1 MILFSRALFQVLSI
15 RKGVSKN
22 YRKLVYSG
30 LVLLTLARPLPSL
43 AKVVTWDLMHTR
55 PECLGGTWCLDT
67 EKPAMAEL
75 SGMEKRVAEL
85 MARAQG
91 PAAKITVAYY
101 SFSNPSSFRALCE
114 AGKRGVQIEGFFDR
128 DYQSD
133 TTLFPNRLISQCQL
147 SAETPNV
154 KVFFLGAKEKTEN
167 GELKVWRLHHN
178 KFLIVNS
185 GANESVSFNF
195 SSGNLSSSGLSI
207 HFDHWVTLE
216 LTQDSN
222 LLKIHQCVAQ
232 ALKAAITGPQGEL
245 LSMDQPELYQ
255 KSISLCLKGSVSDPE
270 QALTLEE
277 IAPLFAPNLEDA
289 VYKTLRANI
298 ASVLSGGRIYG
309 AIQHFLHRG
318 IRDDLTRAV
327 KRGVD
332 VRLIMDDDVVT
343 GDSEVPGV
351 AEFYQNFLKT
361 SGVKIQ
367 FMKTN
372 SGVMQMMHNKFLIM
386 EKVKTPQGL
395 RERVFSGAGHFTTS
409 AMRNNY
415 ENFYL
420 SQNQI
425 LTEKYKELFNYMWP
439 KSISEEQAATPLNP

>member
-1 MILFSRALFQVLSI
+1 MALFL
-15 RKGVSKN
+15 
-22 YRKLVYSG
+22 SG
-30 LVLLTLARPLPSL
+30 LALVIMAVPLTSM
-43 AKVVTWDLMHTR
+43 AKVVSWDLMHTR

-67 EKPAMAEL
+67 EKPAVAEL
-75 SGMEKRVAEL
+75 SGMEKRVASL

-133 TTLFPNRLISQCQL
+133 VNNFPNRLMSQCQL
-147 SAETPNV
+147 NLETPNV
-154 KVFFLGAKEKTEN
+154 KIFFLGAKEKTEN

-178 KFLIVNS
+178 KFLMVNP
-185 GANESVSFNF
+185 GGNEAVSFNF

-222 LLKIHQCVAQ
+222 LHKVHQCVAK
-232 ALKAAITGPQGEL
+232 ALKAAITDPQGEL
-245 LSMDQPELYQ
+245 LDMDQPELYH
-255 KSISLCLKGSVSDPE
+255 KSMNSCLKGSVVEPE
-270 QALTLEE
+270 QALAMEE
-277 IAPLFAPNLEDA
+277 IAPLFAPNKEDG
-289 VYKTLRANI
+289 VYKALRTNI
-298 ASVLSGGRIYG
+298 AAVLSGGRIYG

-318 IRDDLTRAV
+318 IRDELSRAV

-332 VRLIMDDDVVT
+332 VRLLMDDDVIT

-351 AEFYQNFLKT
+351 VEFYQNFLKT
-361 SGVKIQ
+361 SGIKIQ
-367 FMKTN
+367 FMRTN

-386 EKVKTPQGL
+386 EKVKTAQGV

-425 LTEKYKELFNYMWP
+425 LTDKYKELFNSMWP
-439 KSISEEQAATPLNP
+439 RRISEEQATTPLNP